1 MAVQFCP
8 NRKINTRIK
17 TPIVRVLR
25 TKEEDFRMN
34 QCEFVEMKTHKIVV
48 EPKQLPKTGDQSAKA
63 AILAGVVLLV
73 VTSAIAKLLIND
85 VKITS
90 PKIDLMSIFYGYH
103 CKIGN
108 FVL

>member
-25 TKEEDFRMN
+25 TKEEDFRMD
-34 QCEFVEMKTHKIVV
+34 QCEFVEMKTHKVVV

-63 AILAGVVLLV
+63 AILAGVVLLLV

-90 PKIDLMSIFYGYH
+90 PKIDLWVYFLQLALQ
-103 CKIGN
+103 KW
-108 FVL
+108 